1 MSVPIFHSHK
11 TIRFAHCDA
20 AGIAFYPQLVTLIH
34 EAQEDWFADMG
45 WPYKRMHL
53 TEHLGVPTAKIAFK
67 FHSPLRLGDEVEFG
81 LSVKRLSDRSV
92 DIAILAAIKGQLP
105 SVSAEASLVLVDLT
119 TMKSRAWPDDLKEK
133 IAHWA
138 PADPTPASS

>member
-34 EAQEDWFADMG
+34 EVQEDWFGHMG

-53 TEHLGVPTAKIAFK
+53 EAGLGVPTAKINLK

-92 DIAILAAIKGQLP
+92 DIAVLAAIKGQLP

-119 TMKSRAWPDDLKEK
+119 TMKSRPWPDDLKQH
-133 IAHWA
+133 IQQWA
-138 PADPTPASS
+138 PAESVAS